1 MPSSGAR
8 RAIAPLL
15 VVEDDDDTRGA
26 LIELLESEGYSVRA
40 VADGASALVALR
52 VERFRL
58 MVLDLLLPDMDG
70 YELRRRQLAEPAL
83 ASVPV
88 IVLTADASARLE
100 GVPIVRK
107 PFDIDD
113 LLLVIRAEI
122 DAADRQKSRELLT
135 AMSDVRKQ
143 LEKTMAD
150 LDAIRRGRGED
161 EAPPSTRRGR

>member
-8 RAIAPLL
+8 RAIAPVL

-40 VADGASALVALR
+40 VADGASALAALR

-58 MVLDLLLPDMDG
+58 MVMDLLLPDMDG
-70 YELRRRQLAEPAL
+70 YELRRRQLADPAL
-83 ASVPV
+83 ARVSV
-88 IVLTADASARLE
+88 IVLTADSSARLD

-113 LLLVIRAEI
+113 LLAVVRAEI
-122 DAADRQKSRELLT
+122 DAAERQKSRELLT